1 MNKKKAISQYEN
13 LMSQYQKLRGN
24 IKVPDEI
31 SIDEVKQWLLDV
43 SSFMHNYFPEKKQ
56 YKVDI
61 EEFNKYEE
69 LYSSD
74 HKDIEKVILAV
85 GCELSSVS
93 SKLYDN

>member
-43 SSFMHNYFPEKKQ
+43 SSFMHN
-56 YKVDI
+56 
-61 EEFNKYEE
+61 
-69 LYSSD
+69 
-74 HKDIEKVILAV
+74 
-85 GCELSSVS
+85 
-93 SKLYDN
+93 